1 MNRFAAPLLI
11 IVVLLSVSSSRPPHA
26 AETSSPASLYWCP
39 SQAGHELQVS
49 PAAGC
54 EPLIETKKE
63 SERKTSS
70 KTAGISADLEQD
82 VAAFLRQYR
91 EFLSCC
97 TTDVSRSDEV
107 RDLEDQAD
115 ALLRAAGTNLTPAAL
130 LASRNQALIVPV
142 AHARHK
148 LKALRRQLEEISAA
162 QEALQTLDYE
172 SAARERRRLEEA
184 QEALRKDVAVP
195 DEPRRA
201 STGAEIGTSGQ
212 TGPAIG
218 SSASTGT
225 SIGRSAPT
233 GSVVGTTPP
242 TLSEGHSSGEIAGSE
257 IGTTPPTGPA
267 IGHSSLNKGR

>member
-1 MNRFAAPLLI
+1 MNRFVAPLLI
-11 IVVLLSVSSSRPPHA
+11 IVVLLSASSSRPSHA

-39 SQAGHELQVS
+39 DQAGHELQIR

-54 EPLIETKKE
+54 ESLIETKKD
-63 SERKTSS
+63 SDRKTSS
-70 KTAGISADLEQD
+70 KTAGTPADLEQG

-97 TTDVSRSDEV
+97 ATDVSRRDEV

-115 ALLRAAGTNLTPAAL
+115 SLLRAAVAALTPTAL
-130 LASRNQALIVPV
+130 LASRNQALVVPV

-148 LKALRRQLEEISAA
+148 LKALRRQLEEIGPA
-162 QEALQTLDYE
+162 QEALETLDYE
-172 SAARERRRLEEA
+172 TAARERRRLEEA
-184 QEALRKDVAVP
+184 QEALRKNVAVP

-201 STGAEIGTSGQ
+201 STGAEIGTSGS

-218 SSASTGT
+218 SSASTGP

-233 GSVVGTTPP
+233 GSGIGTTPP
-242 TLSEGHSSGEIAGSE
+242 TLSEDRSSGEIAGPE

-267 IGHSSLNKGR
+267 IGHSSLNEGR